1 MIPRYTRP
9 ELGALWTDRARME
22 TWRRVEVA
30 ACEELPALLAPTGGP
45 DDAGRAAGEGGGPTP
60 AELDAIRA
68 ATFTV
73 EAVEERERTTGHDMA
88 AFVDVLSASAG
99 EAGRWIHF
107 GLTSSDVL
115 DTALAL
121 QLRAAGEP
129 IVAGARALVRA
140 LADRAREHVDTLCVG
155 RTHGVHAEPTTFG
168 VKLAGFAF
176 EAHRNALRLQR
187 AFEQASVGAISGA
200 VGTYASTSP
209 EFERRVLD
217 RLGLAREDVSTQVVA
232 RDRHAELLGAIAL
245 AGAGLERLATEIRHL
260 QRTEVREAREPFR
273 AGQKGSSAMPHKRNP
288 ISSEQM
294 SGLARVLRAN
304 AQAALEDVA
313 LWHERDI
320 SHSSVERVILP
331 DSTILIDYLQH
342 SATRLVEGLV
352 VDRERMLVNLE
363 LTHGALFSQRVLLAL
378 VEGDAARGRAPMV
391 RDDAYRIAQ
400 ELAQRAWDEGT
411 PLRELLAAEERAAG
425 LDLDAIFDYG
435 HYTRY
440 AHEIVARLDAI
451 A

>member
-1 MIPRYTRP
+1 MRYTRP
-9 ELGALWTDRARME
+9 ELGELWTDEARME

-30 ACEELPALLAPTGGP
+30 ACEELPGLL
-45 DDAGRAAGEGGGPTP
+45 GEGEGPTE
-60 AELDAIRA
+60 ADLEAIRA

-73 EAVEERERTTGHDMA
+73 EAVNERERVTDHDVA

-99 EAGRWIHF
+99 AAGRWIHF

-115 DTALAL
+115 DTASGL
-121 QLRAAGEP
+121 QLRGAGGVV
-129 IVAGARALVRA
+129 VAGAQALVHA
-140 LADRAREHVDTLCVG
+140 LANRAREHVETLCVG

-176 EAHRNALRLQR
+176 EAHRNAERLRR
-187 AFEQASVGAISGA
+187 AFGQVSVGAISGA
-200 VGTYASTSP
+200 VGTYAATSP
-209 EFERRVLD
+209 EFERRVLE
-217 RLGLAREDVSTQVVA
+217 RLGLEREDVSTQVVA
-232 RDRHAELLGAIAL
+232 RDRHAELLQAIAL

-260 QRTEVREAREPFR
+260 QRTEVREAQEPFR
-273 AGQKGSSAMPHKRNP
+273 VGQKGSSAMPHKRNP
-288 ISSEQM
+288 IKSEQLT
-294 SGLARVLRAN
+294 GLARVLRGN
-304 AQAALEDVA
+304 AQAGLENVA

-331 DSTILIDYLQH
+331 DSTILIDHMQQ
-342 SATRLVEGLV
+342 AAIKLVGGLV
-352 VDRERMLVNLE
+352 VNEERMRENLE
-363 LTHGALFSQRVLLAL
+363 MTHGALFSQRVLLAL
-378 VEGDAARGRAPMV
+378 IEGTPAHPGMV

-400 ELAQRAWDEGT
+400 ELGQRAWDEGT
-411 PLRELLAAEERAAG
+411 PLRDLLAADERVAG

-440 AHEIVARLDAI
+440 AHEIVARLDEI

>member
-1 MIPRYTRP
+1 
-9 ELGALWTDRARME
+9 ME

-30 ACEELPALLAPTGGP
+30 ACEELPGLLG
-45 DDAGRAAGEGGGPTP
+45 DGEGPTP
-60 AELDAIRA
+60 VELEAIRA

-73 EAVEERERTTGHDMA
+73 EAVDERERTTDHDVA

-99 EAGRWIHF
+99 QAGRWIHF

-121 QLRAAGEP
+121 QLKAAGEAILP
-129 IVAGARALVRA
+129 GAQALVRA
-140 LADRAREHVDTLCVG
+140 LANRAREHVDTLCVG
-155 RTHGVHAEPTTFG
+155 RTHGIHAEPTTFG

-176 EAHRNALRLQR
+176 EAHRNAMRLQR
-187 AFEQASVGAISGA
+187 AFEQVAVGAISGA
-200 VGTYASTSP
+200 VGTYAATSP
-209 EFERRVLD
+209 EFERRVLE
-217 RLGLAREDVSTQVVA
+217 RLALAREDVSTQVVA
-232 RDRHAELLGAIAL
+232 RDRHAELLQAIAL
-245 AGAGLERLATEIRHL
+245 AGAGIERLATEVRHL
-260 QRTEVREAREPFR
+260 QRTEVREAQEPFR

-288 ISSEQM
+288 IKSEQL
-294 SGLARVLRAN
+294 SGLARVLRGN
-304 AQAALEDVA
+304 AQAALENVA

-331 DSTILIDYLQH
+331 DSTILIDHMQQ
-342 SATRLVEGLV
+342 SAVKLVQGLV
-352 VDRERMLVNLE
+352 VDEQRMRANLE

-378 VEGDAARGRAPMV
+378 VEGDDQHGRAPMS
-391 RDDAYRIAQ
+391 REEGYRVAQ

-411 PLRELLAAEERAAG
+411 PLRDLLAADKRATG
-425 LDLDAIFDYG
+425 LDLDAIFDYA

-440 AHEIVARLDAI
+440 AREIVGRLDEI

>member
-1 MIPRYTRP
+1 VIPRYTRL
-9 ELGALWTDRARME
+9 ELGALWTDEARME

-30 ACEELPALLAPTGGP
+30 ACEELPGLLG
-45 DDAGRAAGEGGGPTP
+45 DGEGPTP
-60 AELDAIRA
+60 AELEAIRA
-68 ATFTV
+68 AAFTV
-73 EAVEERERTTGHDMA
+73 EAVNERECVTDHDVA

-121 QLRAAGEP
+121 QLRAAGEV
-129 IVAGARALVRA
+129 IVPGAHALVQA
-140 LADRAREHVDTLCVG
+140 LANRAREHVETLCVG

-176 EAHRNALRLQR
+176 EAHRNAQRLKR
-187 AFEQASVGAISGA
+187 AFEQVAVGAISGA
-200 VGTYASTSP
+200 VGTYAATSP
-209 EFERRVLD
+209 EFERRLLD

-232 RDRHAELLGAIAL
+232 RDRHAELLQAIAL
-245 AGAGLERLATEIRHL
+245 AGAGLERLATEVRHL

-288 ISSEQM
+288 IKSEQL
-294 SGLARVLRAN
+294 SGLARVLRGN
-304 AQAALEDVA
+304 AQAAVENVA

-320 SHSSVERVILP
+320 SHSSVERIVLP
-331 DSTILIDYLQH
+331 DSTILIDHMQQA
-342 SATRLVEGLV
+342 ATALVQGMV
-352 VDRERMLVNLE
+352 VDEQRMRDNLE

-378 VEGDAARGRAPMV
+378 VEGDPEHGRAPMV
-391 RDDAYRIAQ
+391 RNDAYRIAQ
-400 ELAQRAWDEGT
+400 ELAQRAWDEGI
-411 PLRELLAAEERAAG
+411 PLRELLVGDQRAAG
-425 LDLDAIFDYG
+425 LDLDAIFDNG

-440 AHEIVARLDAI
+440 AAEIVGRLDEI